1 MTRKWALDT
10 SCEGARLFGRRWV
23 ESAGALAMLVPSA
36 ISPESVNAVINPRH
50 PAYRDIRVEIMRA
63 FTFDARMIKA

>member
-1 MTRKWALDT
+1 
-10 SCEGARLFGRRWV
+10 
-23 ESAGALAMLVPSA
+23 MLVPSA
-36 ISPESVNAVINPRH
+36 IIPESVNAVINPRH